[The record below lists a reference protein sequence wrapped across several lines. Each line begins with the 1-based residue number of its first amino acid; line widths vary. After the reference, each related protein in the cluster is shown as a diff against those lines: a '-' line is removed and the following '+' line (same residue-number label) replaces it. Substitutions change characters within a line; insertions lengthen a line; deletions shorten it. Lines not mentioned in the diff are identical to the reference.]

1 MQLIVSIYAFIIIYS
16 IYLKMYILSACTV
29 LSIPFF
35 ILFCRLIKGIKIK
48 NLDKK
53 IKSAKENFDKEV
65 LKSDVPVLVDFWA
78 DWCGPCKALGPI
90 LEEVE
95 SELAPG
101 VKIAKINID
110 EQEELAAQFR
120 VMSIP

>member
-1 MQLIVSIYAFIIIYS
+1 MA
-16 IYLKMYILSACTV
+16 ILHIT
-29 LSIPFF
+29 
-35 ILFCRLIKGIKIK
+35 
-48 NLDKK
+48 
-53 IKSAKENFDKEV
+53 KENFDKEV

-120 VMSIP
+120 VMSIPTLLLFKNGQPVEKSVGLISKDQVIESGKR

>member
-1 MQLIVSIYAFIIIYS
+1 MELLHI
-16 IYLKMYILSACTV
+16 T
-29 LSIPFF
+29 
-35 ILFCRLIKGIKIK
+35 
-48 NLDKK
+48 
-53 IKSAKENFDKEV
+53 KENFDKEV

-120 VMSIP
+120 VMSIPTLLLFKNGQPVEKSVGLISKDQVIELGKR